1 MTHRT
6 MSSTPLSVH
15 RTPARVASTV
25 VCALALAWAV
35 PNAHAAEPES
45 RAPRS
50 GDATDPSLFQR
61 VSSAVERGVKAA
73 ASGVERGASAAAGG
87 IERGA
92 SAAAS
97 GVETGVNA
105 TRRAAGTVA
114 RKVGLPQG
122 ASAPEASPGTASRP
136 APAASR

>member
-1 MTHRT
+1 MPAPQMPTLTSWPHRCRAAT
-6 MSSTPLSVH
+6 
-15 RTPARVASTV
+15 AVAI
-25 VCALALAWAV
+25 CASALAWTAPGV
-35 PNAHAAEPES
+35 HAAEPEAS
-45 RAPRS
+45 APRS
-50 GDATDPSLFQR
+50 GDPSLFQR

-114 RKVGLPQG
+114 RKIGLPQG
-122 ASAPEASPGTASRP
+122 ASAPQASPDAASRP
-136 APAASR
+136 AGTGRR